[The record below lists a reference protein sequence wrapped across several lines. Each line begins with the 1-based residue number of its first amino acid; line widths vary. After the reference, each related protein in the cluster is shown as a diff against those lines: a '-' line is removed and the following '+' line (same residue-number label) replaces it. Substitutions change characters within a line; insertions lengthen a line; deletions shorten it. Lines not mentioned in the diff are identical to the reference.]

1 MIPNEDSL
9 RALYDRLFV
18 RSANSPYA
26 EDAPDEPYCADC
38 GEALVSEEG
47 DVCGACAL
55 KPRA

>member
-26 EDAPDEPYCADC
+26 EDAPADENDDDEDGAGADFERD
-38 GEALVSEEG
+38 GN
-47 DVCGACAL
+47 
-55 KPRA
+55 